1 MRAIDGKTQIAAV
14 IGDPVQHSLSPAMH
28 NAALETLGLNWAYI
42 ACHVLP
48 ADVPA
53 AVAAVRAL
61 NWRGINVTVPHKQ
74 AVIAEVDELS
84 DAARAVGAVNT
95 IINRDGRLIGDN
107 TDVVGIIRA
116 VTDGAGL
123 DPVPERVVV
132 LGAGG
137 AARAIVY
144 AMTTIETV
152 RRVTVLNRTESR
164 AVSLAKE
171 FDGSGDTE
179 VRGLPL
185 NRESAVSALADSG
198 LLINAT
204 NAGRGALAGDSAI
217 HGSWGCLHESLVCV
231 DTNYSPPR
239 TLLMDLVEA
248 AGGKAYN
255 GLDML
260 VYQGARSL
268 ELWCGHAP
276 PVGVMRDAV
285 IKAVDET

>member
-1 MRAIDGKTQIAAV
+1 MRAIDGNTQIAAV

-28 NAALETLGLNWAYI
+28 NAAIEALGLNWAYI

-48 ADVPA
+48 AGIPA

-61 NWRGINVTVPHKQ
+61 NWRGMNVTVPHKQ
-74 AVIAEVDELS
+74 AVMAEVDELS

-95 IINRDGRLIGDN
+95 IINRDGTLIGDN

-123 DPVPERVVV
+123 DPLPNHVVV

-144 AMTTIETV
+144 AMTTIGTV
-152 RRVTVLNRTESR
+152 KRVTVLNRTESR

-179 VRGLPL
+179 VCGLPL
-185 NRESAVSALADSG
+185 NRESAVSALADAG

-204 NAGRGALAGDSAI
+204 NTGRGELSGKSAI
-217 HGSWGCLHESLVCV
+217 DGSWDCLHDSLVCV

-248 AGGKAYN
+248 AGGRAYN

-276 PVGVMRDAV
+276 PVNVMRDAV
-285 IKAVDET
+285 IRAVDKT